1 MFSDYDFYKTE
12 YGGSAIAEASFTL
25 YGNRATAY
33 LKSIMS
39 TVPDPATDDMKM
51 AMCAV
56 VDEMGKYDSEHGGI
70 QSESVGSWSR
80 SYKGISKSLS
90 RRCSDATELFLG
102 DSGLLTG
109 RWL

>member
-1 MFSDYDFYKTE
+1 MFADYVFYTDE

-33 LKSIMS
+33 LVSLM
-39 TVPDPATDDMKM
+39 PDAPYEVSVDVKM

-56 VDEMGKYDSEHGGI
+56 ADEMFKGDSEHGGV

-80 SYKGISKSLS
+80 SYKTDSRTTQRKWFEAAMLYLS
-90 RRCSDATELFLG
+90 NSELV
-102 DSGLLTG
+102 S
-109 RWL
+109 RWI